1 MRNSV
6 LTPLKKNV
14 RSVFIPCGQLESIT
28 FRNATAAAIV
38 SLPIANT
45 GACGIFLS
53 PDEGTT
59 ADAWGL

>member
-6 LTPLKKNV
+6 LTPLKKKM
-14 RSVFIPCGQLESIT
+14 PCGQLESIT
-28 FRNATAAAIV
+28 FRNAAAAAIV